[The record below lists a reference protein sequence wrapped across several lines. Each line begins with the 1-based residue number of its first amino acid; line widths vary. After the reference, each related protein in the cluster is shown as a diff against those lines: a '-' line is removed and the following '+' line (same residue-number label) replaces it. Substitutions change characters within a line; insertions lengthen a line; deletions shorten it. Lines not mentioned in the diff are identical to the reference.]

1 MGTRNIN
8 VELLLDKEVK
18 DSEGRSAGRIEEI
31 RARREGEEIAVEAYH
46 LGPEA
51 LLERLAAPVMR
62 LSLMRALG
70 FHRHS
75 LSLRVPW
82 DQLDLSDPEKP
93 VLRCPREELVK
104 LAR

>member
-1 MGTRNIN
+1 MATRNIN
-8 VELLLDKEVK
+8 IELLLDRVVK

-31 RARREGEEIAVEAYH
+31 RARRDGEEIIVEAYH

-51 LLERLAAPVMR
+51 LLERLAAPVVR
-62 LSLMRALG
+62 LPLFRSLG
-70 FHRHS
+70 FHQHVHGW
-75 LSLRVPW
+75 RVRW

>member
-1 MGTRNIN
+1 MGVRNIN

-31 RARREGEEIAVEAYH
+31 RARRDGEGIIVEAYH
-46 LGPEA
+46 LGPQA

-62 LSLMRALG
+62 LSLMRVLG
-70 FHRHS
+70 LHRHS
-75 LSLRVPW
+75 HSLRVPW
-82 DQLDLSDPEKP
+82 DQLDLSDPERP

>member
-1 MGTRNIN
+1 MATRNIN
-8 VELLLDKEVK
+8 IELLLDRQVR
-18 DSEGRSAGRIEEI
+18 DPEGRRAGRIEEI
-31 RARREGEEIAVEAYH
+31 RARRDGAGIVVEAYH

-51 LLERLAAPVMR
+51 LLERLAAPVVR
-62 LSLMRALG
+62 LSIFRALG
-70 FHRHS
+70 LHRHGHGW
-75 LSLRVPW
+75 RVRW

>member
-1 MGTRNIN
+1 MATRNIN
-8 VELLLDKEVK
+8 VELLLDKKVM

-31 RARREGEEIAVEAYH
+31 RARREDEEIIVEAYH

-62 LSLMRALG
+62 LSLMRVLG

-75 LSLRVPW
+75 HSLRVPW